1 MFIVG
6 LQGEKSFNFVP
17 AVLQFAPGSFRNST
31 NLSVLL
37 DDSVLRGSI
46 TSGLPTQCPL
56 NFSENS
62 LEENSGSDET
72 DSVEEV
78 DGSSTKIEE
87 PTDQEMPRI
96 KENEVVVEKAP
107 ITIRHLFSQHI
118 NSPAVSRGPSRRAS
132 IFIPTDDWPIT
143 MATFRTCFPFHVI
156 FDSNLA
162 ITFMGVSMSRLFP
175 NAVEQKKKL
184 GELFEVERPAIPDM
198 TYNHIKSRSH
208 NQFVLRASKTAKSDS
223 NPLLFRGQMIPVTQ
237 RSPFTPILF
246 LGSPRV
252 QEIEELKKHGLYL
265 SDIPIH
271 DVTREM
277 ILLHHQLKAEMNY
290 VTELERMR
298 NLLEE
303 QKARV
308 KKEKDRADHLLHA
321 MLPESVARELKEGK
335 GAPATFHPEV
345 TILFSDI
352 EGFTTIC
359 NRCHPLQVVTM
370 LNELYTQFD
379 SHIDEC
385 GVYKVLLFVTC
396 FKL

>member
-1 MFIVG
+1 M
-6 LQGEKSFNFVP
+6 N
-17 AVLQFAPGSFRNST
+17 
-31 NLSVLL
+31 VLL
-37 DDSVLRGSI
+37 DDSLLRGSI
-46 TSGLPTQCPL
+46 TSALQTHMM
-56 NFSENS
+56 N
-62 LEENSGSDET
+62 LEENSNSET

-78 DGSSTKIEE
+78 DGADTKNEK
-87 PTDQEMPRI
+87 PSKDQDCI
-96 KENEVVVEKAP
+96 KEEEEDVPFDKAP
-107 ITIRHLFSQHI
+107 KTIRHLFPQHLGGG
-118 NSPAVSRGPSRRAS
+118 NSPVVSRGPSRRAS

-143 MATFRTCFPFHVI
+143 MVTFRTCFPFHII
-156 FDSNLA
+156 FDSNLT

-175 NAVEQKKKL
+175 TAIDLKKKL
-184 GELFEVERPAIPDM
+184 GDLFEVERPAIPEM

-208 NQFVLRASKTAKSDS
+208 NQFVLRANKTAKSDT
-223 NPLLFRGQMIPVTQ
+223 NPLLFRGQMIPVTP

-303 QKARV
+303 QKACV

-321 MLPESVARELKEGK
+321 MLPESVARELKDGK
-335 GAPATFHPEV
+335 GAQATFHPEV

-359 NRCHPLQVVTM
+359 NKCHPLQVVTM
-370 LNELYTQFD
+370 LNDLYTKFD

-385 GVYKVLLFVTC
+385 GVYKVL
-396 FKL
+396 